1 MIRPERLEIWSFG
14 DIVAD
19 PNRLEVRREGQIIE
33 LEPKALRV
41 LFYLLE
47 NRDRVVSKEEL
58 FQNVWAGT
66 AVTDNALTRVIA
78 QVRKQLGDDARSPRY
93 IQTAAS
99 AGYRFIAVI
108 RATPE
113 APAVP
118 APPKELIPRPSRPWR
133 LMSTVAGAIL
143 IVAAVWVIRRTP
155 GNNPPRITALQ
166 QVTTSMALDR
176 WPSFSPDGSHMAF
189 TSDRTGHYQIFIR
202 SIAAGSSDQQ
212 ITFDDLDNIQPA
224 WSPSGDYIAYACL
237 KRGGINVIPASGGTV
252 RYLTDFG
259 DSPQWS
265 PDGHRLVFRDPGVHF
280 NPAQD
285 PIDIPDATLWLV
297 DAERGGPVRI
307 TSHGSPPGGHEN
319 PRWLSDGSHVVFE
332 TAVLIPP
339 TTPRPDFIPAIV
351 DIRSRKWKSIP
362 FGSLRAR
369 NPIISPDLK
378 YLYFEVRFGEQP
390 GLWRARIDAAYH
402 AQPPEAVMPVNG
414 PLIRDLAFNSSGTR
428 LAFSHSND
436 ESALWA
442 VPLSSTGAAAGEPR
456 PLIREHV
463 RRFLHP
469 AFSPDGSRIAYTWI
483 QRDSEWL
490 KMTVYVANSDGTE
503 ATALS
508 PEDQQAFY
516 PEWVGPSLVGYEV
529 TKKNAASYWLKPL
542 DGSPQATNMKLDWAR
557 SDNVRLHGTKAVA
570 DVEGADG
577 RHVVVV
583 ADLGGAEPRALTPA
597 TRNIEYPCWSPDGR
611 WIAARENIEGEA
623 ALVVFPSTGGEI
635 QTLVKEPTQSLSYD
649 WSPDSRRISFAGL
662 RSGVWN
668 IYWVDRLTRKVQQ
681 LTHFATPS
689 ASVGEPAWSPRGD
702 QVIFERYDQSANIYV
717 ANLRTE

>member
-1 MIRPERLEIWSFG
+1 VIRPERLENWSFG
-14 DIVAD
+14 NIVAD
-19 PNRLEVRREGQIIE
+19 PNRLEVRRDGQITE

-41 LFYLLE
+41 LFYLLD
-47 NRDRVVSKEEL
+47 NRDRVVSKDEL
-58 FQNVWAGT
+58 IQEVWAGT

-78 QVRKQLGDDARSPRY
+78 QIRKQLGDDARSPRY
-93 IQTAAS
+93 IQTAAG
-99 AGYRFIAVI
+99 AGYRFIAEI

-113 APAVP
+113 APAVFP
-118 APPKELIPRPSRPWR
+118 PPKEPIPRHSRRWR
-133 LMSTVAGAIL
+133 LFPTVAGAIL
-143 IVAAVWVIRRTP
+143 IVAAVYVIRRIP
-155 GNNPPRITALQ
+155 GNNPPRITALE

-176 WPSFSPDGSHMAF
+176 WPSFSPDGSHIAF

-202 SIAAGSSDQQ
+202 SIAAGSNDRQ
-212 ITFDDLDNIQPA
+212 ITFDNLDNIQPA
-224 WSPSGDYIAYACL
+224 WSPSGDYIAYTCL
-237 KRGGINVIPASGGTV
+237 KRGGINVIPASGGAA

-265 PDGHRLVFRDPGVHF
+265 PDGLRLVFRDPGVRF

-285 PIDIPDATLWLV
+285 PIDIPNATLWLV
-297 DAERGGPVRI
+297 DAEHGEPVRL
-307 TSHGSPPGGHEN
+307 TNRGSPPGGHEN
-319 PRWLSDGSHVVFE
+319 PRWLSDGWHVVFE

-351 DIRSRKWKSIP
+351 DIRSGKWKSIP
-362 FGSLRAR
+362 FGSMRAR
-369 NPIISPDLK
+369 NPIVSPDLK

-390 GLWRARIDAAYH
+390 GLWRARIDAAYQ

-414 PLIRDLAFNSSGTR
+414 PLTRDLAFNSSGTR
-428 LAFSHSND
+428 LAFSHSID

-456 PLIREHV
+456 PLIRERV
-463 RRFLHP
+463 RLFLNP

-483 QRDSEWL
+483 QRDSEWV
-490 KMTVYVANSDGTE
+490 KMTVYVANSDGTG

-508 PEDQQAFY
+508 PEDQQAFS
-516 PEWVGPSLVGYEV
+516 PEWVGPNLVGYEV
-529 TKKNAASYWLKPL
+529 TGKNTASYWLKPL
-542 DGSPQATNMKLDWAR
+542 DGSPQPTNLKLDWAR
-557 SDNVRLHGTKAVA
+557 SDNVRLHGTKAAA

-583 ADLGGAEPRALTPA
+583 ADLRGGEPQALTPA
-597 TRNIEYPCWSPDGR
+597 TRNIRYPCWSPDGR
-611 WIAARENIEGEA
+611 WIAARENIDGEV

-635 QTLVKEPTQSLSYD
+635 QTLVKEPTQSLSYG

-662 RSGVWN
+662 RRGVWN

-681 LTHFATPS
+681 LTYFAAPS
-689 ASVGEPAWSPRGD
+689 ASVADPAWSPRGD

-717 ANLRTE
+717 ANLRPE

>member
-1 MIRPERLEIWSFG
+1 VIRPERLEIWCFG

-19 PNRLEVRREGQIIE
+19 PNLLEVRRQGQIAE

-41 LFYLLE
+41 LFYLID
-47 NRDRVVSKEEL
+47 NRGRVVSKEEL
-58 FQNVWAGT
+58 IRAVWAGT

-93 IQTAAS
+93 IQTASS
-99 AGYRFIAVI
+99 AGYRFIAEL
-108 RATPE
+108 RAPPAGPE
-113 APAVP
+113 AS
-118 APPKELIPRPSRPWR
+118 APPEERISTRPQRRWLIP
-133 LMSTVAGAIL
+133 TVAGAIL

-155 GNNPPRITALQ
+155 GNNAPRITALEQ
-166 QVTTSMALDR
+166 ITTSMALDR
-176 WPSFSPDGSHMAF
+176 WPSFSPDGSHIAF
-189 TSDRTGHYQIFIR
+189 TSDRTGHYQIYIR
-202 SIAAGSSDQQ
+202 SIVPGSSDQQ

-224 WSPSGDYIAYACL
+224 WSPRGDYIAYACL
-237 KRGGINVIPASGGTV
+237 KRGGINIIPASGGTV
-252 RYLTDFG
+252 RYRTNFG
-259 DSPQWS
+259 DSPRWS
-265 PDGHRLVFRDPGVHF
+265 PDGRRLVFRDPGVHF

-297 DAERGGPVRI
+297 DAERGEPVRL
-307 TSHGSPPGGHEN
+307 TSHGSPPGGQEN

-332 TAVLIPP
+332 TAVLVPP

-351 DIRSRKWKSIP
+351 DIRTGKWTSIP

-369 NPIISPDLK
+369 NPIVSPDLK

-390 GLWRARIDAAYH
+390 GLWRARIDAGYR

-414 PLIRDLAFNSSGTR
+414 PLTRDLEFNSSGTR

-442 VPLSSTGAAAGEPR
+442 VPLSPAGAAASEPR

-463 RRFLHP
+463 RLFLHP

-483 QRDSEWL
+483 QRDSEWV
-490 KMTVYVANSDGTE
+490 KMTVYVANSDGTG
-503 ATALS
+503 AAALS

-516 PEWVGPSLVGYEV
+516 PEWVGPNLVGYEV
-529 TKKNAASYWLKPL
+529 TKKNGASYWLKPL
-542 DGSPQATNMKLDWAR
+542 GGSPQPTNLKLGWVR

-583 ADLGGAEPRALTPA
+583 ADLGGAEPHALTPA

-611 WIAARENIEGEA
+611 WIAARENIGGEV

-681 LTHFATPS
+681 LTRFATPS
-689 ASVGEPAWSPRGD
+689 ASVGDPAWSPRGD
-702 QVIFERYDQSANIYV
+702 QIIFERYDQSANIYI
-717 ANLRTE
+717 ADLR